1 MYKSLVLKFVAEP
14 SKLMFASVKGAYF
27 SMGLSIT
34 MWIIS
39 WMFFGVSLSTASVIT
54 MVFFII
60 VHGFMILMSIK
71 DPYFFNVWEAALI
84 CKKTKNLIYTKDNLY
99 GY

>member
-14 SKLMFASVKGAYF
+14 AKLMFASVKGACF

-34 MWIIS
+34 IWIIS
-39 WMFFGVSLSTASVIT
+39 WMFLCVSLSTASMIT
-54 MVFFII
+54 IGFFII
-60 VHGFMILMSIK
+60 AHGFMILMTIK
-71 DPYFFNVWEAALI
+71 DPYFLNVWEAALI

-99 GY
+99 GS

>member
-27 SMGLSIT
+27 SMGLSIII
-34 MWIIS
+34 WIIS
-39 WMFFGVSLSTASVIT
+39 WMFFGVSLSAASAIT

-60 VHGFMILMSIK
+60 VHGFMILMTIK
-71 DPYFFNVWEAALI
+71 DPCFFNVWEATLI

>member
-1 MYKSLVLKFVAEP
+1 MYKSFVLKFVAEP
-14 SKLMFASVKGAYF
+14 SKLMFASCKGAFF
-27 SMGLSIT
+27 SMGSSIT

-39 WMFFGVSLSTASVIT
+39 WMFLGISLSTAAIIAFS
-54 MVFFII
+54 FFIAIHAVMI
-60 VHGFMILMSIK
+60 VMTLK
-71 DPYFFNVWEAALI
+71 DPYFFNAWEAALL

>member
-14 SKLMFASVKGAYF
+14 SKLMFSSVKGAYF

-34 MWIIS
+34 VWIIL
-39 WMFFGVSLSTASVIT
+39 WMFLGISLSTTSMIVMMFFVIA
-54 MVFFII
+54 
-60 VHGFMILMSIK
+60 HGFMILMTIK

-84 CKKTKNLIYTKDNLY
+84 CKKTTNLIYTKDNLY